1 MRHFHLKRNQYFNPV
16 VNVDKIWT
24 LVSEQTKQNAE
35 KNKDKVPV
43 IDVTKAVI
51 IYYISKTNRVTSK
64 YSERELFLRFQLLLR
79 QRLSQRLLRR
89 ELRKPVVSAFLPL
102 EVSDM
107 MDKTNKARLELLCDL

>member
-1 MRHFHLKRNQYFNPV
+1 MRHFHLKRNQYYNPV

-51 IYYISKTNRVTSK
+51 IYYISHANRVTSK
-64 YSERELFLRFQLLLR
+64 FLERVNSPRFQLLLR
-79 QRLSQRLLRR
+79 PRPSQRLLRR
-89 ELRKPVVSAFLPL
+89 ELRKPVESASSPL
-102 EVSDM
+102 EI
-107 MDKTNKARLELLCDL
+107 L